1 MNPKPMYGRFE
12 FKQRFFGM
20 KDGMID
26 MNSPRSEPL
35 KSDCS
40 QMTQMLPDVLSEEA
54 Y

>member
-1 MNPKPMYGRFE
+1 MYGRFE
-12 FKQRFFGM
+12 FKQRFYGM

-26 MNSPRSEPL
+26 MLLSEPL

-40 QMTQMLPDVLSEEA
+40 QMTQMLPDVLSEEV